1 MIHFFPQWISKGGR
15 LCASGAGVPTTPR
28 SFPTIR
34 LRRRCNGRSQ
44 GAKFLHLVD
53 LDGAFEGVSPN
64 TDLVRRICEALSIP
78 VQLGGGIRDEET
90 AIAGLMRVWPV

>member
-1 MIHFFPQWISKGGR
+1 MILFPAVDIKGGR

-34 LRRRCNGRSQ
+34 VAAALQWQEQ

-53 LDGAFEGVSPN
+53 LDGAFEVCRRIRIWSA
-64 TDLVRRICEALSIP
+64 RICEALSIP